1 MGKYTHKILCIQKF
15 TYLFNCIT
23 ICSCDSAEDIEV
35 ADMEATNEVEEAEE
49 EADDD
54 STNQNTCLY
63 LHVFSEICYVLII
76 D

>member
-1 MGKYTHKILCIQKF
+1 MIR
-15 TYLFNCIT
+15 
-23 ICSCDSAEDIEV
+23 SCDSAEDVEV

-76 D
+76 V